1 MQARC
6 ERPSVSGSA
15 AQDGAV
21 WYDALMISPP
31 RITVRL
37 KPGREKSVLNRHP
50 WVFSGAIAGV
60 SAEAGELCVADVLSA
75 EGDWLA
81 SGVLCAGADLALRL
95 YSWQPDVT
103 AGPELLAARI
113 GEAVRRRV
121 DHVAAMGPADADAFR
136 LVFSE
141 ADGVSGLIVDRYA
154 AVLSVRVVSK
164 AVESWIE
171 PLLDALR
178 AATGLSAVTVDA
190 DPDAVEREGVS
201 RDSLRACSTHAG
213 PARFRE
219 NGCVYE
225 ADLVGGQKTGFF
237 LDQRENRRRTAAWAR
252 GRRMLSCYC
261 YSGAFEVPAAR
272 GGAAEIVGLDSSEAA
287 LAAARRHHELNGTT
301 VPCDYRKADVP
312 QALRRFRDEGRTF
325 DLIVLDP
332 PRFVFSA
339 GQKERGMRAYK
350 DINLLGMKLLT
361 PGGILATF
369 SCSGLVSTVDFQEM
383 VRWAAV
389 DARRNVRVLDRLG
402 QPFDHPSLATF
413 QESEYLKG
421 LICQVE

>member
-1 MQARC
+1 MSLQ
-6 ERPSVSGSA
+6 
-15 AQDGAV
+15 
-21 WYDALMISPP
+21 

-60 SAEAGELCVADVLSA
+60 SAETGELCIADVLSA
-75 EGDWLA
+75 DGDWLA

-121 DHVAAMGPADADAFR
+121 DHIAARGPADADAFR

-154 AVLSVRVVSK
+154 DVLSVRVVAK
-164 AVESWIE
+164 VVELWIE
-171 PLLDALR
+171 PLLEALR

-190 DPDAVEREGVS
+190 DPDAVEREGVA

-213 PARFRE
+213 PVRFRE
-219 NGCVYE
+219 NGCNFE
-225 ADLVGGQKTGFF
+225 ADLAQGQKTGFF
-237 LDQRENRRRTAAWAR
+237 LDQRENRRRTAAWAK

-272 GGAAEIVGLDSSEAA
+272 GGAAEILGLDASESA
-287 LAAARRHHELNGTT
+287 LAAARMHHELNGTS
-301 VPCDYRKADVP
+301 VPTDYRKADVP

-361 PGGILATF
+361 PGGILATY
-369 SCSGLVSTVDFQEM
+369 SCSGLVSSDDFQTM
-383 VRWAAV
+383 LRWAAV

-413 QESEYLKG
+413 PESEYLKG